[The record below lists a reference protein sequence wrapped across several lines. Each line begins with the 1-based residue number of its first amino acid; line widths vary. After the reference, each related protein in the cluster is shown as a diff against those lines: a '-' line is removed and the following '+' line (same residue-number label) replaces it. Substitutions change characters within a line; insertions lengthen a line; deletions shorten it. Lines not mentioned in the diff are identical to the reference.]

1 MIYKDQVDFYLTMHP
16 GEGANGSMK
25 SFPHT
30 VVNTHGQTVVIP
42 AFVFFVLR
50 SFPFVQEEI
59 DAALALFDL
68 CFMVELVLQSDGILW
83 L

>member
-1 MIYKDQVDFYLTMHP
+1 MHP

-59 DAALALFDL
+59 DAALAI
-68 CFMVELVLQSDGILW
+68 CASW
-83 L
+83 LSWFCNPMGFYGYRI